1 MRLTYPVAQL
11 CLALGV
17 SRSGFYA
24 WRKHQPSRRTQED
37 ARLSSSIL
45 QFHVRSRQT
54 YGSPRIREDLRAAGV
69 AIGRRR
75 VARLMRQKG
84 ICGRCRARRRPQTTD
99 SAHDAPIAPNLCKD
113 RTPASRI
120 NEVWATDI
128 TYIPTDEG
136 WLYLAGMIDVY
147 SRKIVG
153 WSVSATLATQLCL
166 DALTMALQQRRPGK
180 GLIHHSDRGVQYAS
194 REYRDAL
201 EAAGLVP
208 SMSRR
213 ANCYDNAL
221 AESFWST
228 LKTECLHRAHFH
240 TRAEAALAVFDFIE
254 CFYNRH
260 RRHSSIGYR
269 SPIAFETINN

>member
-1 MRLTYPVAQL
+1 MKRTYPIAQL

-24 WRKHQPSRRTQED
+24 WRKHQPSRRAQED

-45 QFHVRSRQT
+45 QIHARSRHT
-54 YGSPRIREDLRAAGV
+54 YGSPRIRAELREAGE

-84 ICGRCRARRRPQTTD
+84 ICGRCRRRRGPQTTD
-99 SAHDAPIAPNLCKD
+99 SDHHQPVAPNLLMD
-113 RTPASRI
+113 RAAASRM
-120 NEVWATDI
+120 NEVWVTDI

-136 WLYLAGMIDVY
+136 WLYLAGILDLY

-153 WSVSATLATQLCL
+153 WSVSATLATKLCL
-166 DALTMALQQRRPGK
+166 DALAMALRARRPSK

-194 REYRDAL
+194 HEYRQAL
-201 EAAGLVP
+201 HAAGLAP

-213 ANCYDNAL
+213 ANCYDNAF

-228 LKTECLHRAHFH
+228 LKTECLHRAHFQ
-240 TRAEAALAVFDFIE
+240 TRADAALAVFDFIE

-260 RRHSSIGYR
+260 RRHSSLGYR
-269 SPIAFETINN
+269 SPIAFETINH

>member
-1 MRLTYPVAQL
+1 MKLAYPVAQL

-24 WRKHQPSRRTQED
+24 WSKHQPSRRAQED
-37 ARLSSSIL
+37 TRLSSSIL
-45 QFHVRSRQT
+45 QIHARSRQT
-54 YGSPRIREDLRAAGV
+54 YGSPRIREELREAGV

-84 ICGRCRARRRPQTTD
+84 ICGRSRRRRSPQTTD
-99 SAHDAPIAPNLCKD
+99 SNHDQPLAPNLLKD
-113 RTPASRI
+113 RAPASRI
-120 NEVWATDI
+120 NEVWVTDI

-136 WLYLAGMIDVY
+136 WLYLAGILDVY

-153 WSVSATLATQLCL
+153 WSVSATLATGLCL
-166 DALTMALQQRRPGK
+166 DALTMALQQRRPSK

-194 REYRDAL
+194 REYRHAL
-201 EAAGLVP
+201 HAAALVP

-228 LKTECLHRAHFH
+228 LKIECLHRTHFH
-240 TRAEAALAVFDFIE
+240 TRAEASLAVFDFIE
-254 CFYNRH
+254 CFYNPH
-260 RRHSSIGYR
+260 RRHSSLGYR
-269 SPIAFETINN
+269 SPVAFETINN